1 MNKEMIIKAWKNEQY
16 RHTLS
21 VSEQA
26 SLPAHP
32 AGLVDLDDAVLG
44 NVSGAEEVPS
54 LSIVCSIVAFS
65 IVACISLVMSTCKT
79 PHSHGCCATRM

>member
-21 VSEQA
+21 VNEQA

-44 NVSGAEEVPS
+44 NVSGADELPT
-54 LSIVCSIVAFS
+54 LSVVCSIISFSLIACVSLAFG
-65 IVACISLVMSTCKT
+65 TCGAAT
-79 PHSHGCCATRM
+79 RGCCTEKM